1 MSFFFIIIIITEP
14 RQHGSVAA
22 WELFVIGTGHIS
34 LFTLVF
40 SSNTSKLE
48 KKKWKENFINHDK

>member
-22 WELFVIGTGHIS
+22 WELFVTGKGHIS

-40 SSNTSKLE
+40 SSNTSKL
-48 KKKWKENFINHDK
+48 KKKKVEREFHQP

>member
-1 MSFFFIIIIITEP
+1 MSFFFIIMIITEP

-40 SSNTSKLE
+40 SSNTIKL
-48 KKKWKENFINHDK
+48 KKKKVEREFRQP